1 MKIRLDDIYR
11 EQFAKYNF
19 VSTFTSGKILDI
31 TYGKYLDYVKSE
43 LLLKNGAKEIWS
55 LDLLDVE
62 QYLTLRQLDNDKI
75 VYQIKS
81 KDELDLMSFDT
92 ILAFNILS
100 IVDDYNDTLKF
111 IFDHLNPNGTAI
123 ISIINDDGLLDN
135 NHDLITKDLNLFSK
149 NSFEQT
155 LKLYFNSIIFFS
167 QGTVTSN
174 EKEEHIKNKLRI
186 KIKNFFLKSVK
197 RYNFYLKNL
206 HSINKFFINI
216 TRNRENKKT
225 HRYEIIPFHE
235 ENKPLFTI
243 AQCKK

>member
-1 MKIRLDDIYR
+1 MKIRTNDIYR
-11 EQFAKYNF
+11 VDMAKYTWANE
-19 VSTFTSGKILDI
+19 FTAGKVLDV
-31 TYGKYLDYVKSE
+31 TCGKYLNYAASE
-43 LLLKNGAKEIWS
+43 LLLKNNTDEVYS
-55 LDLLDVE
+55 LDLLDIQ
-62 QYLTLRQLDNDKI
+62 QYITLRKLDDGKI
-75 VYQIKS
+75 TYQIKS
-81 KDELDLMSFDT
+81 KKEIDLLKFDT

-197 RYNFYLKNL
+197 RYNFYFKYLRFLDVFFTNMAR
-206 HSINKFFINI
+206 NK
-216 TRNRENKKT
+216 ENKKT

>member
-1 MKIRLDDIYR
+1 MKIRTGDIYR
-11 EQFAKYNF
+11 IQSVKYKYATQFA
-19 VSTFTSGKILDI
+19 SGKVLDI

-62 QYLTLRQLDNDKI
+62 QYLTLRQLDNNKI
-75 VYQIKS
+75 VYQRKS

-111 IFDHLNPNGTAI
+111 IFDHLNSNGTAI
-123 ISIINDDGLLDN
+123 ISIINDDKLLDSD
-135 NHDLITKDLNLFSK
+135 HDLITKDLNLFSK

-155 LKLYFNSIIFFS
+155 LKSYFNNIVFFS
-167 QGTVTSN
+167 QGTVTFN
-174 EKEEHIKNKLRI
+174 DKEVDIKIRLRI
-186 KIKNFFLKSVK
+186 KIRNFFLKSVK
-197 RYNFYLKNL
+197 QYNFYLKPL
-206 HSINKFFINI
+206 HSINTLLTNMI
-216 TRNRENKKT
+216 RNKENKKT

-235 ENKPLFTI
+235 ESKPLFTI
-243 AQCKK
+243 ARCKK